1 MPRREIS
8 RSIPVKSVL
17 VICPSRVL
25 QGELS
30 PLLAEKLP
38 MCEQVDLAYYPNG
51 RALDETLRAK
61 PPSICFLDAGSNGE
75 MAFGVLEELLR
86 NAPKL
91 PVIAV
96 LAANDAELILQCV
109 RRGAA
114 DFLVA
119 PLTAEQLDSVL
130 SRLQNRYPALRAMEE
145 GGRVICVQPVKGSC
159 GASTLASNL
168 VFQFK
173 RLGKSRILLADMDPS
188 TGTISFLLKL
198 KSNYSFLDALSR
210 IGTLDADLWRGLVTP
225 VNGVDVLLPPENPVD
240 CTPDLPDPEPVFQFC
255 RQIYEL
261 IVIDSA
267 RPAGPWPLSLAQTCD
282 DLLLVTTNELPALR
296 ATQRILQHLDANM
309 VDRAKIKV
317 VVNRYNPKTGLHQ
330 DAIETALQSEVY
342 KVLPTDQD
350 AIKNSLVGGKPAA
363 ANSSFGKS
371 VAELADTMEGFKAVA
386 ARRKSGSLGAIL
398 SALVSRVG

>member
-1 MPRREIS
+1 M
-8 RSIPVKSVL
+8 PVKSVL
-17 VICPSRVL
+17 VICPSRIL

-51 RALDETLRAK
+51 RALEETLRGK
-61 PPSICFLDAGSNGE
+61 PPSICFLDVGSNE
-75 MAFGVLEELLR
+75 QLAFDVLEELLR

-91 PVIAV
+91 PVIAILTGNDPELV
-96 LAANDAELILQCV
+96 LKCV

-114 DFLVA
+114 DFLLG
-119 PLTAEQLDSVL
+119 PLTAEQLEPVMG
-130 SRLQNRYPALRAMEE
+130 RLQNLYPALRAIEE
-145 GGRVICVQPVKGSC
+145 GGRIICVQPVKGAC

-168 VFQFK
+168 AFQF
-173 RLGKSRILLADMDPS
+173 RRFGKSRILLSDMDPS

-210 IGTLDADLWRGLVTP
+210 VGTLDADLWRGLVTS
-225 VNGVDVLLPPENPVD
+225 VQGVDVLLPPENPVD

-261 IVIDSA
+261 IVIDST
-267 RPAGPWPLSLAQTCD
+267 RPVGAWSMSLAQTCD

-296 ATQRILQHLDANM
+296 ATQRLMQHLDANL

-317 VVNRYNPKTGLHQ
+317 VVNRYNPKAGLHQ
-330 DAIETALQSEVY
+330 DAIEKALQSEVY
-342 KVLPTDQD
+342 RVLPFDQD

-363 ANSSFGKS
+363 PNSSFGKS
-371 VAELADTMEGFKAVA
+371 LADLAEALDGRKTDP
-386 ARRKSGSLGAIL
+386 ARRKSGSWCSIL